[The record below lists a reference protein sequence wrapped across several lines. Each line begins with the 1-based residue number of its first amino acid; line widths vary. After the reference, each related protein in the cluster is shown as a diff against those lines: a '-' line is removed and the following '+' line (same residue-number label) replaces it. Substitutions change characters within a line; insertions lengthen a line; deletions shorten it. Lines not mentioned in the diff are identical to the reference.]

1 MENTSILVE
10 KLKKAAEAQAI
21 KKAEEQEKAKVFI
34 EKIKTRLAEIQK
46 ENK

>member
-1 MENTSILVE
+1 MENTNILIE

-34 EKIKTRLAEIQK
+34 EKIKARIAELK
-46 ENK
+46 NK

>member
-10 KLKKAAEAQAI
+10 KLKKAAEAQAT

-34 EKIKTRLAEIQK
+34 EKIKARIAELK
-46 ENK
+46 NK

>member
-21 KKAEEQEKAKVFI
+21 KKAEDQEKAKVFI
-34 EKIKTRLAEIQK
+34 EKIKAKIAELK
-46 ENK
+46 NK